1 MNYRECIEYL
11 YALESRGISPGLSRV
26 QRALA
31 LRDDPQRSYPC
42 IVVAGTNGKGS
53 VAATLASV
61 LNACGHKVGLYTS
74 PHLHR
79 LVERFQIAGR
89 PVSERALTRQVN
101 ALRAFVETAGTPRLT
116 FFELCTVLAFELFRA
131 ARCDVVVL
139 EVGLGGR
146 LDATN
151 VVTPLVSVITSIAL
165 DHTDRLGP
173 TLVHV
178 AREKAGIIKPR
189 VPVVVG
195 TREPA
200 ALRSIRARARRLKA
214 PLYTIDREF
223 VATPGTDER
232 VTVTLGDRR
241 VEGLRSPLLGDY
253 QTDNLACAV
262 AALSLLPARFAAS
275 DRNLRRG
282 IQRVRWPGRLELLHG
297 APDLLCDAA
306 HNPHA
311 ARALADHLA
320 RIRRDYTR
328 TVLLFGAMRDKDH
341 ALMLD
346 LLRPHADA
354 LIFAR
359 AHTPRAESA
368 HTLAVQYGGEAIEN
382 VPAALARA
390 RKMAG
395 RRGLIIAC
403 GSIFLM
409 AEVRARVLGVSAD
422 PSIAL

>member
-1 MNYRECIEYL
+1 MNYRECIAYL

-26 QRALA
+26 HEALS
-31 LRDDPQRSYPC
+31 LRGDPQRAYPS
-42 IVVAGTNGKGS
+42 ILVAGTNGKGS
-53 VAATLASV
+53 VASSLASV
-61 LNACGHKVGLYTS
+61 LTAAGHKVGLFTS

-79 LVERFQIAGR
+79 LVERFVIGGK

-101 ALRAFVETAGTPRLT
+101 ALRAFVESEGTPPLT
-116 FFELCTVLAFELFRA
+116 FFELCTLLAFELFCV

-173 TLVHV
+173 TLAHV
-178 AREKAGIIKPR
+178 AREKAGIIKPG

-195 TREPA
+195 TREPS
-200 ALRSIRARARRLKA
+200 ALRTIRARARRVGA
-214 PLYTIDREF
+214 PLFAIDHQFEVEASGEQ
-223 VATPGTDER
+223 VAVVVGER
-232 VTVTLGDRR
+232 RLDR
-241 VEGLRSPLLGDY
+241 LRTPLLGAY
-253 QTDNLACAV
+253 QADNLACTV
-262 AALSLLPARFAAS
+262 AALSLLPARLAVPERA
-275 DRNLRRG
+275 LRRG
-282 IQRVRWPGRLELLHG
+282 LARVRWPGRLELLAG
-297 APDLLCDAA
+297 APDVLCDAA

-311 ARALADHLA
+311 AQALAEYLA
-320 RIRRDYTR
+320 RIRADYTR
-328 TVLLFGAMRDKDH
+328 AVLLFGAMRDKDH

-346 LLRPHADA
+346 LLRPHVDA

-368 HTLAVQYGGEAIEN
+368 EVLAKRYGGEAIER
-382 VPAALARA
+382 VPGALARA
-390 RKMAG
+390 RKLAG
-395 RRGLIIAC
+395 RRGLVIAC

-409 AEVRARVLGVSAD
+409 AEVRARVLGVRAD
-422 PSIAL
+422 PTIAL

>member
-11 YALESRGISPGLSRV
+11 YGLESRGISPGLSRV
-26 QRALA
+26 QKALA
-31 LRDDPQRSYPC
+31 LRGNPELAYPC
-42 IVVAGTNGKGS
+42 ILVAGTNGKGS
-53 VAATLASV
+53 VAASLASV
-61 LNACGHKVGLYTS
+61 LGAGGHKVGLYTS

-79 LVERFQIAGR
+79 LVERFQIAGK

-101 ALRAFVETAGTPRLT
+101 ALRSFVESEGTPRLT
-116 FFELCTVLAFELFRA
+116 FFELNTVLAFELFRA

-173 TLVHV
+173 TLRHV
-178 AREKAGIIKPR
+178 AREKAGIIKPS

-195 TREPA
+195 TREPLP
-200 ALRSIRARARRLKA
+200 LRTIRARAKRLGA
-214 PLYTIDREF
+214 PLLAIDHEF
-223 VATPGTDER
+223 VVVAEGEQR
-232 VTVTLGDRR
+232 TVTLGERHIKA
-241 VEGLRSPLLGDY
+241 LRTPLLGAY
-253 QTDNLACAV
+253 QADNLACTV
-262 AALSLLPARFAAS
+262 AALSLLPERFSVPERA
-275 DRNLRRG
+275 LRRG
-282 IQRVRWPGRLELLHG
+282 LSRVRWPGRLELLPG
-297 APDLLCDAA
+297 APDVLCDAA

-311 ARALADHLA
+311 AHALADHLA
-320 RIRRDYTR
+320 RIRGDYTR

-346 LLRPHADA
+346 LLRPHCDA
-354 LIFAR
+354 SIFSR

-368 HTLAVQYGGEAIEN
+368 EVLADRYGGEAIER

-390 RKMAG
+390 RKLAG
-395 RRGLIIAC
+395 KRGLIIAC

-409 AEVRARVLGVSAD
+409 AEVRARVLGVRAD

>member
-31 LRDDPQRSYPC
+31 LRGDPQRAYPC
-42 IVVAGTNGKGS
+42 ILVAGTNGKGS
-53 VAATLASV
+53 VAASLASV
-61 LNACGHKVGLYTS
+61 LKACGHKVGLYTS

-79 LVERFQIAGR
+79 LVERFQIAGK

-101 ALRAFVETAGTPRLT
+101 ALRTFVETKGTPPLT

-151 VVTPLVSVITSIAL
+151 VVTPMVSVITSIAL

-173 TLVHV
+173 TLAHV
-178 AREKAGIIKPR
+178 AREKAGIIKPH

-195 TREPA
+195 TREPS
-200 ALRSIRARARRLKA
+200 ALRTIRAQARRRGAL
-214 PLYTIDREF
+214 LYTIDHEF
-223 VATPGTDER
+223 AIASAGEQLRFVLGER
-232 VTVTLGDRR
+232 RID
-241 VEGLRSPLLGDY
+241 GLRTPLSGAY
-253 QTDNLACAV
+253 QADNLACAV
-262 AALSLLPARFAAS
+262 AALSLLPARFAVS
-275 DRNLRRG
+275 ERSLRRG
-282 IQRVRWPGRLELLHG
+282 LLRVRWPGRLELLAG
-297 APDLLCDAA
+297 SPAVLCDAA

-320 RIRRDYTR
+320 RIRGEYTR
-328 TVLLFGAMRDKDH
+328 SVLLFGAMRDKDH

-346 LLRPHADA
+346 LLRPYADA

-368 HTLAVQYGGEAIEN
+368 QLLAQRHGGEAIER
-382 VPAALARA
+382 VPAALSRA
-390 RKMAG
+390 RKLAG
-395 RRGLIIAC
+395 KRGLIIAC

-422 PSIAL
+422 PVIAL